1 MNQQQQKGGKLIG
14 QGLYGCAFNPPLI
27 CKKNIKTKG
36 MVGKI
41 TSVDDASTEYS
52 ISMLLKDNPY
62 AEEYFIIMEDIC
74 SPKPRANQKEK
85 EISYCKPLDNVRLP
99 DVRQIVMPFGG
110 RPLGQILNNIN
121 SEDFL
126 TISQHLLEAG
136 TLLLLSGI
144 VHSDLHALNVLVNDN
159 KPKLIDFGLAW
170 MPEVLTLSNV
180 YLLDRVFAPHITQQP
195 PECSFI
201 SGLQENYKYSHIIAS
216 IADNKTVL
224 RLIYKLTGR
233 TIENQLQELQHFMR
247 SSICFRERDWYSFY
261 KIYWSKIDSWA
272 FGCLLLTSFVN
283 MLYNSP
289 NQQQDN
295 NYTKI
300 ISCILGLCSM
310 DPGKRLD
317 AAEALEI
324 FAPDSK
330 ILALPTTQ
338 KWLKERAALRKDL
351 LQKIGV
357 Q

>member
-1 MNQQQQKGGKLIG
+1 MNQQQQRGGKLLG
-14 QGLYGCAFNPPLI
+14 QGLYGCAFSPPLI

-36 MVGKI
+36 IVGKI
-41 TSVDDASTEYS
+41 TSIDDASTEYS
-52 ISMLLKDNPY
+52 VSMLLKENPY

-85 EISYCKPLDNVRLP
+85 DISSCKPLDNVRLP
-99 DVRQIVMPFGG
+99 DVRQIIMPFGG
-110 RPLGQILNNIN
+110 KPLGQITNTIN
-121 SEDFL
+121 PQNFYM
-126 TISQHLLEAG
+126 IGQHLLEAG

-144 VHSDLHALNVLVNDN
+144 VHSDLHALNVLVSDN

-170 MPEVLTLSNV
+170 MPGRLTLSNV
-180 YLLDRVFAPHITQQP
+180 YLLERVFAPHITQQT
-195 PECSFI
+195 PECTVM
-201 SGLQENYKYSHIIAS
+201 SGLQEDYKYSHIIAS

-224 RLIYKLTGR
+224 TLIYKLTGR
-233 TIENQLQELQHFMR
+233 TIESQLQELEKFMR

-289 NQQQDN
+289 NEQQEQGN
-295 NYTKI
+295 TTTMT
-300 ISCILGLCSM
+300 CILGLCSM

-330 ILALPTTQ
+330 ILKLPNVQ
-338 KWLKERAALRKDL
+338 AWLKEKTALRKDL
-351 LQKIGV
+351 IQKIGV